1 MSTLKSITFA
11 YRPYEDR
18 VLAAINLGQLDAWS
32 CWLTRRLSLA
42 VLERAETFLA
52 RTSLL
57 AKRAGPTYQ
66 GEVVAFEQNAAMAAT
81 EKVVSPTP
89 RDVLDTCAAGAE
101 LAIELTM
108 TAKGERLSVKLVGD
122 RGGQV
127 TGLLLRV
134 EVQRMLRMLRLEV
147 ERGNWIISAPAAPA
161 AMHPGP
167 AKPVRH

>member
-1 MSTLKSITFA
+1 MPTYKTIAFD
-11 YRPYEDR
+11 YRPQEDR

-57 AKRAGPTYQ
+57 AKRAGPAYR
-66 GEVVAFEQNAAMAAT
+66 GVLVAFEQQAAMATT
-81 EKVVSPTP
+81 ERSVSPTP

-108 TAKGERLSVKLVGD
+108 TA
-122 RGGQV
+122 
-127 TGLLLRV
+127 
-134 EVQRMLRMLRLEV
+134 
-147 ERGNWIISAPAAPA
+147 
-161 AMHPGP
+161 
-167 AKPVRH
+167 

>member
-1 MSTLKSITFA
+1 MPTFKTITFV
-11 YRPYEDR
+11 YRPHEDR
-18 VLAAINLGQLDAWS
+18 VLAAINLGRLDAWS

-52 RTSLL
+52 GTSLL

-66 GEVVAFEQNAAMAAT
+66 GELVAFEQAAAMEAT
-81 EKVVSPTP
+81 AKAVSPTP

-101 LAIELTM
+101 LAVKLTM
-108 TAKGERLSVKLVGD
+108 TAKGERLLVGLVGD

-134 EVQRMLRMLRLEV
+134 EVQRILRMLQLEV
-147 ERGNWIISAPAAPA
+147 QRGNWIISTPSAPAV
-161 AMHPGP
+161 MHPAP

>member
-1 MSTLKSITFA
+1 MPTFKSITFS
-11 YRPYEDR
+11 YRPLEDR
-18 VLAAINLGQLDAWS
+18 VLAAVNLGKSDAWS

-42 VLERAETFLA
+42 VLERADTFLA

-57 AKRAGPTYQ
+57 AKRAGPTYK
-66 GEVVAFEQNAAMAAT
+66 GELVAFEQNAAMAAT
-81 EKVVSPTP
+81 ERAVSPTP
-89 RDVLDTCAAGAE
+89 RDVLDTCATGAE

-127 TGLLLRV
+127 TGVLLRV

-161 AMHPGP
+161 AIHPAP